1 MRRFGSLLSSP
12 SVISCAALLLRLV
25 YLFLFFHDQPVPSG
39 NRYLIGYETGSIAAS
54 LASGHGYGSPL
65 YVPSGPTAWITPV
78 YPFLLAGVFKVFGA
92 YTFSASVAIRSI
104 NAIFSSLT
112 CYPLFFLGKRLFG
125 NSVGITA
132 AWLWAVLPA
141 AVFFPIVWVWD
152 TSLSAL
158 LLITCLSATYAMDGR
173 DGVRTWSLFGAFWGF
188 SILVNA
194 AILSVLPGCFLFAM
208 SRARRRG
215 ASYLKLAS
223 VAAAF
228 LAITISPWVIR
239 NLIVFHGQVAL
250 RSNFGLELWLGNN
263 PEVPITASP
272 WLHPNDAAKEKQ
284 EFLRLGE
291 VAYMR
296 EKRSEAIHFIAT
308 HPADTLRFQYHR
320 LMLTWTGFEDSLAD
334 VWPTAKPML
343 RAELALNYALP
354 LLMLFGLLLAHRNFQ
369 LLSLPLL
376 NVVVFFPAVYY
387 ICHTNARYRHP
398 IDTVMVV
405 LSAYSIVWLVRALRG
420 RTVLWR
426 PFKRRPEAIS
436 EV

>member
-1 MRRFGSLLSSP
+1 
-12 SVISCAALLLRLV
+12 VIACAALLLRLV
-25 YLFLFFHDQPVPSG
+25 YLFLFFHDQPIPSG
-39 NRYLIGYETGSIAAS
+39 NRYVIGYETGSIAAS
-54 LASGHGYGSPL
+54 LAGGHGYGSPL

-78 YPFLLAGVFKVFGA
+78 YPLLLAGVFKIFGT
-92 YTFSASVAIRSI
+92 YTFGASVAIRSI

-125 NSVGITA
+125 RSAGTTA

-158 LLITCLSATYAMDGR
+158 LLITCLLATYAIEDR
-173 DGVRTWSLFGAFWGF
+173 DDVRAWSLFGAFWGF

-194 AILSVLPGCFLFAM
+194 AILSVLPGCFLFLMA
-208 SRARRRG
+208 RARQRG
-215 ASYLKLAS
+215 ARYLKLAS

-228 LAITISPWVIR
+228 VLLTISPWVLR

-263 PEVPITASP
+263 PEVPISASP
-272 WLHPNDAAKEKQ
+272 WLHPNDAPKEKQ

-354 LLMLFGLLLAHRNFQ
+354 LLMLFGLLLAHRNFRP
-369 LLSLPLL
+369 LSLPLL

-405 LSAYSIVWLVRALRG
+405 LSAYSMVWLAGQFADGRA
-420 RTVLWR
+420 LWR
-426 PFKRRPEAIS
+426 PFKRRPEAIR